1 MTSWKPYAALVGL
14 CFFWG
19 TTYLGIKIGI
29 EHFPPFLFS
38 GVRYVISGAAVVLW
52 FLLIHKDVRWPTKR
66 EYMRIIISGLF
77 IFAGGN
83 LFLVLA
89 ERQVASGLAALVNTM
104 FPVWIV
110 IITRIWNPGEKT
122 PPLALAGILIAF
134 AGQFIIF
141 HGQLEAIKNV
151 AYLGGILFL
160 IGGVI
165 NGSIGSVY
173 MKKHP
178 VTINPVLTGGLQMF
192 LCGGITALTGFIAG
206 ERISPDVPAEGWWA
220 MLYLI
225 IAGSIIGYSLFVYAL
240 HHLPATLVS
249 VYAYVNPIVA
259 LWLGWLIL
267 DEALT
272 MKAVYAMLITLAGVY
287 LVNRGMNP
295 PSGKRKVPVR
305 DKAVNRL

>member
-1 MTSWKPYAALVGL
+1 MKSWKPYAALVGL

-19 TTYLGIKIGI
+19 TTYLGIKIGVP
-29 EHFPPFLFS
+29 HFPPFLFS
-38 GVRYVISGAAVVLW
+38 GVRYVISGAVVLLY
-52 FLLIHKDVRWPTKR
+52 FLLFARKERWPSGK
-66 EYMRIIISGLF
+66 ELLRIVISGTF
-77 IFAGGN
+77 IFTGGN
-83 LFLVLA
+83 LFLVFA
-89 ERQVASGLAALVNTM
+89 EKQVESGLAALVNTM

-110 IITRIWNPGEKT
+110 IITRIWNPTEKT
-122 PPLALAGILIAF
+122 PPLALLGIFIAF
-134 AGQFIIF
+134 AGQFLIF
-141 HGQLEAIKNV
+141 QGQLEAIKNP
-151 AYLGGILFL
+151 AYLGGLLFL

-178 VTINPVLTGGLQMF
+178 VTINPVLVGALQMF
-192 LCGGITALTGFIAG
+192 LCGAFTAFLGLISG
-206 ERISPDVPAEGWWA
+206 ERIAEDTPAEGWWS

-267 DEALT
+267 SEPVS
-272 MKAVYAMLITLAGVY
+272 MKSVYAMMITLTGVY
-287 LVNRGMNP
+287 LVNRGMRRATKLT
-295 PSGKRKVPVR
+295 SR
-305 DKAVNRL
+305 